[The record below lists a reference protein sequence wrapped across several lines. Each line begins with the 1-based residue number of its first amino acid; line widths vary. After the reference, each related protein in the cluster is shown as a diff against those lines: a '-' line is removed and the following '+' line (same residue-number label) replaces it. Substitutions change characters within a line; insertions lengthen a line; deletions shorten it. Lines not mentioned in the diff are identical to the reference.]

1 MENDTGGP
9 RRPEPDSEEPLRHTS
24 SPSTVEA
31 RAALAD
37 LDADGAR
44 LADRVVTPW
53 WYHPIL
59 ALIVAVIV
67 SSQALSG
74 PGTVMILPLAIIA
87 LPILVI
93 AYSRHSGVTVTQPA
107 GPRSKRLL
115 IVLVSLMIAAMASGV
130 VLKLTGLSPGWV
142 LIPAVLAA
150 VATLV
155 LGRRY
160 DAALR
165 AELAR
170 PSGDRR

>member
-1 MENDTGGP
+1 MENDAGAP
-9 RRPEPDSEEPLRHTS
+9 RHLEPEPEEPLHHS
-24 SPSTVEA
+24 SPTTAEA
-31 RAALAD
+31 RVALAD

-67 SSQALSG
+67 GSQALSG

-87 LPILVI
+87 LPFLVI
-93 AYSRHSGVTVTQPA
+93 AYSRHSGVTVTHPA

-115 IVLVSLMIAAMASGV
+115 IILVVLMIMAMASGLV
-130 VLKLTGLSPGWV
+130 VKLTGLSPGWV
-142 LIPAVLAA
+142 LIPAALAA
-150 VATLV
+150 TATLV

-160 DAALR
+160 DAVLR

-170 PSGDRR
+170 PSDAR